1 MKYAPKSV
9 KNWYYVD
16 FDTKI
21 LVKIFEFNIMNDS
34 YSGLGYHQQKTK
46 LKKSRFTWF
55 YGPKGQK

>member
-9 KNWYYVD
+9 KNWYSVD
-16 FDTKI
+16 LDTKI

-46 LKKSRFTWF
+46 L
-55 YGPKGQK
+55 

>member
-1 MKYAPKSV
+1 M
-9 KNWYYVD
+9 D

-46 LKKSRFTWF
+46 LKKSRFTSF